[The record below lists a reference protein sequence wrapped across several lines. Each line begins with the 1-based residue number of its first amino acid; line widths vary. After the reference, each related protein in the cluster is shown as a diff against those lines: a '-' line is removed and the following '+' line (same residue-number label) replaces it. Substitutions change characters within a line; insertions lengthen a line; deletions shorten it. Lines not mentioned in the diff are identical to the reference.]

1 MASDM
6 MTQDQARLEVLE
18 SLKSVVPEAETTTI
32 DPTQPFRDQ
41 LDIDSVDYLNFIL
54 TLERRLGVRVPEED
68 YPQMASLNGAMRWL
82 AGRAYRA

>member
-1 MASDM
+1 MVSDM
-6 MTQDQARLEVLE
+6 MTQDQARLEVLD
-18 SLKSVVPEAETTTI
+18 SLKSAVPEADAESI
-32 DPTQPFRDQ
+32 DPNTPFRDQ

>member
-6 MTQDQARLEVLE
+6 MTQDQARLEVLD
-18 SLKSVVPEAETTTI
+18 SLKSVVPEADAESI
-32 DPTQPFRDQ
+32 DPNTPFRDQ

>member
-18 SLKSVVPEAETTTI
+18 SLKSVVPEADAESI
-32 DPTQPFRDQ
+32 DPSQPFRDQ

>member
-1 MASDM
+1 M
-6 MTQDQARLEVLE
+6 MTQDQARLEVLD
-18 SLKSVVPEAETTTI
+18 SLKSVVPEADAESI
-32 DPTQPFRDQ
+32 DPNTPFRDQ